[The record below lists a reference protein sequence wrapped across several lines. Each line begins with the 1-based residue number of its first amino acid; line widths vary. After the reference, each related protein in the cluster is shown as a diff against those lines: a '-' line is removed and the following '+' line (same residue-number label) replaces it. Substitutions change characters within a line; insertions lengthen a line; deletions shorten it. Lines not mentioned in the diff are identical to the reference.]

1 MGYRWF
7 FWSGL
12 ACLLLGGLV
21 TVWGFSWDNWA
32 VLHEAMKEATW
43 VFSHGVVFQ
52 VGKRSSVGARLRTC
66 TASLPFILL
75 VKASQSQLRFR
86 GQGNTFS
93 LLKGRAS
100 KILWP
105 LQFTMVYFSSV
116 CLLDCALLSFL
127 TVPALNFLLS
137 VDKATLYHTVP
148 FISNSFFFSKQGKR
162 GHSHS

>member
-1 MGYRWF
+1 M
-7 FWSGL
+7 
-12 ACLLLGGLV
+12 
-21 TVWGFSWDNWA
+21 
-32 VLHEAMKEATW
+32 
-43 VFSHGVVFQ
+43 FSHGVVFQ
-52 VGKRSSVGARLRTC
+52 VGKRSSVGARLGSC

-75 VKASQSQLRFR
+75 VKASQSQLRCR

-116 CLLDCALLSFL
+116 SLLDCALLSFL
-127 TVPALNFLLS
+127 TVPALNFLLG

-148 FISNSFFFSKQGKR
+148 FISNSFFFQTREKGSF
-162 GHSHS
+162 S